1 MLKRDYCNDGL
12 IFRVIL
18 ICLKHGLLWPL
29 LLARVV
35 HSFINNGTSEQ
46 GGSQAV
52 PSTTTQHSEDP
63 LWRPRPILLISSWG
77 FSIKMPTT
85 IKAAL
90 KKWEEASGKKSAEA
104 KEIKLIGCHFWNDT
118 KEDFI
123 LTTNYVL
130 FMNLTYFIKGV
141 YPPIEKLEGPLHILV
156 NCEKLSLSTNLIV
169 NIQNLQ
175 VLSTIF
181 SI

>member
-1 MLKRDYCNDGL
+1 
-12 IFRVIL
+12 
-18 ICLKHGLLWPL
+18 
-29 LLARVV
+29 
-35 HSFINNGTSEQ
+35 
-46 GGSQAV
+46 
-52 PSTTTQHSEDP
+52 
-63 LWRPRPILLISSWG
+63 
-77 FSIKMPTT
+77 MPTT

-104 KEIKLIGCHFWNDT
+104 KEIKLIGCHFQTDSN
-118 KEDFI
+118 EDYLI
-123 LTTNYVL
+123 TNHLLYYL
-130 FMNLTYFIKGV
+130 NLTYFIKGV

-181 SI
+181 SIYKKLKRNR